1 MGTNMLWRRKGLLTA
16 CVAVALGITVLEG
29 HTTQP
34 HLLSPDPRHHVI
46 TDPGSGLALFGYDPV
61 AYHNEHAAR
70 PGLAIHEARFDDRVW
85 RFVSAANKAAF
96 EADPLVYI
104 PLFGGHDG
112 HSVGNGTLTKG
123 DPANFVLIG
132 GRLVLFRTEKDRD
145 LFAADSAIRQKAR
158 ENWPQLVRQLA
169 GH

>member
-1 MGTNMLWRRKGLLTA
+1 MLWRRYGLLAA
-16 CVAVALGITVLEG
+16 CVAVTLGVAASSGNANQTN
-29 HTTQP
+29 
-34 HLLSPDPRHHVI
+34 LLSPDPRHHVV
-46 TDPGSGLALFGYDPV
+46 TDPSTGLALFGYDPV
-61 AYHNEHAAR
+61 AYHTEQAAR
-70 PGLAIHEARFDDRVW
+70 PGLAAHETRFDDRVW

-112 HSVGNGTLTKG
+112 HSVGQGTLTKG
-123 DPANFVLIG
+123 APTTFALIG

-145 LFAADSAIRQKAR
+145 LFAADPAIRQKAR
-158 ENWPQLVRQLA
+158 ENWPQVVRQLA